1 MFEFFF
7 LSAFRGPADDVDHS
21 ISSLGP
27 FLDLLFEKVELM
39 PNNNLETNLLVTS
52 LISQLA
58 SYPHPLL
65 RAVLIHP
72 DIVLQPSVRG
82 LFTAIASLRQV
93 CIWFQKITLVNF
105 NNFTKFLFQFHE
117 IFIFLQKLD
126 NIMPTFSGS
135 DEAVWAAKK
144 FLNERLSIIH
154 PKRRDSNLSIA
165 STITH
170 LGKITYFL
178 LLHY

>member
-1 MFEFFF
+1 
-7 LSAFRGPADDVDHS
+7 
-21 ISSLGP
+21 
-27 FLDLLFEKVELM
+27 M

-93 CIWFQKITLVNF
+93 CICFDKITLVNF
-105 NNFTKFLFQFHE
+105 NFTKFLS
-117 IFIFLQKLD
+117 FLQKLD

-170 LGKITYFL
+170 LGKIIYFL
-178 LLHY
+178 LLHYWSTFKNLI

>member
-1 MFEFFF
+1 MHFF
-7 LSAFRGPADDVDHS
+7 SAFRGPADDVDHS

-82 LFTAIASLRQV
+82 LFTAIGKKYALKKYDQFALNTKVEFSPYLELRNE
-93 CIWFQKITLVNF
+93 IKL
-105 NNFTKFLFQFHE
+105 FTA
-117 IFIFLQKLD
+117 
-126 NIMPTFSGS
+126 NI
-135 DEAVWAAKK
+135 
-144 FLNERLSIIH
+144 
-154 PKRRDSNLSIA
+154 
-165 STITH
+165 
-170 LGKITYFL
+170 
-178 LLHY
+178 